1 VKHESQ
7 YLNTEKG
14 AFPNYEFI
22 RNLKSDLENDE
33 GTIFRYADHENTVLN
48 QIRDQLMNEP
58 DVTLPDKDALI
69 EFIESITSRKK
80 EGHYGERETVDMLKL
95 VKRFHYDPMTK
106 GSNSIKA
113 VLPAVLNRSKE
124 IQNRYMDIIYG
135 KHCQIESLNF
145 DAPMAW
151 VQFDEQGN
159 VKDPYKLLPSL
170 FEGIAEAEKAHFLT
184 DEDLAGGGAA
194 MTAYAKMQ
202 FTEMSDLEKERIEEG
217 LYRYCELDTL
227 AMVMIMQYWQI
238 ELAKESTRIS

>member
-1 VKHESQ
+1 
-7 YLNTEKG
+7 
-14 AFPNYEFI
+14 
-22 RNLKSDLENDE
+22 
-33 GTIFRYADHENTVLN
+33 
-48 QIRDQLMNEP
+48 
-58 DVTLPDKDALI
+58 
-69 EFIESITSRKK
+69 
-80 EGHYGERETVDMLKL
+80 
-95 VKRFHYDPMTK
+95 
-106 GSNSIKA
+106 
-113 VLPAVLNRSKE
+113 
-124 IQNRYMDIIYG
+124 
-135 KHCQIESLNF
+135 
-145 DAPMAW
+145 MAW

-159 VKDPYKLLPSL
+159 VKDPYKLLSSL